1 MKALIECRLG
11 RLEQGREEFRQL
23 FARSKDESVPSN
35 VYWIVGSELENYAAT
50 RDLAITA
57 YEISAKLAAES
68 QNSRIDFDYG
78 PAKRL
83 VSMYV
88 RDNRLEDARRIL
100 INVPKSDNN
109 MSYPDGYLEQMRM
122 QSLGSAANE
131 LLKLGFAA
139 DAVTLYNESI
149 ALAKD
154 IPADSPNYIGNREAL
169 IQQQREGLTRALE
182 GLQPEDLASSVTRMI
197 ASSENT
203 GPNKTADTKG
213 GFSETKKGDPLL
225 NLVVLVHPRELDK
238 ATIRSLVADTIASSG
253 RASSPDELKARD
265 QLAAT
270 FEASRKIHP
279 SDLSL
284 AIGEALL
291 ALGSGETKRIGPA
304 LSRLDQ
310 LVEKNSLEV
319 LDAGVRANARQR
331 AIAAEQIPLWLVA
344 RACWDQKNAA
354 DLKVVALK
362 LATRAQEAARRQTEN
377 AALTAMLREQ
387 GEFALARGDRAG
399 AEAAW
404 GEMLKLVVE
413 PADRNLKK
421 PALKPKKP
429 AASVPPSPRAASS

>member
-50 RDLAITA
+50 RDLAVTA

-78 PAKRL
+78 PARRL

-319 LDAGVRANARQR
+319 LEAGVRANARQR
-331 AIAAEQIPLWLVA
+331 HS
-344 RACWDQKNAA
+344 RGA
-354 DLKVVALK
+354 DP
-362 LATRAQEAARRQTEN
+362 
-377 AALTAMLREQ
+377 
-387 GEFALARGDRAG
+387 ALAGCPRLLGPEKCRRFEG
-399 AEAAW
+399 RCAEARDPST
-404 GEMLKLVVE
+404 GGCS
-413 PADRNLKK
+413 
-421 PALKPKKP
+421 
-429 AASVPPSPRAASS
+429 ASN

>member
-1 MKALIECRLG
+1 MRRSFPRRARFVSQSQWNILGRIISYNSDGRTITIISRLLDLGESQGKLEDLLARVEAARKEMPGWKAGGVLKALIECRLG

-23 FARSKDESVPSN
+23 FARSKDESIPSN

-50 RDLAITA
+50 RDLAVTA

-225 NLVVLVHPRELDK
+225 NLVVLVHPARARQGDNSQPGGRHHCLV
-238 ATIRSLVADTIASSG
+238 RSSVVARRVESAGSVGGYLRGVAEDPSQRPFAGDRRSPTGAGIGRDEAD
-253 RASSPDELKARD
+253 RASA
-265 QLAAT
+265 
-270 FEASRKIHP
+270 
-279 SDLSL
+279 
-284 AIGEALL
+284 
-291 ALGSGETKRIGPA
+291 
-304 LSRLDQ
+304 
-310 LVEKNSLEV
+310 
-319 LDAGVRANARQR
+319 
-331 AIAAEQIPLWLVA
+331 
-344 RACWDQKNAA
+344 
-354 DLKVVALK
+354 
-362 LATRAQEAARRQTEN
+362 LAT
-377 AALTAMLREQ
+377 
-387 GEFALARGDRAG
+387 
-399 AEAAW
+399 
-404 GEMLKLVVE
+404 
-413 PADRNLKK
+413 
-421 PALKPKKP
+421 
-429 AASVPPSPRAASS
+429 